1 MELLQL
7 KYFLSAARSENFSK
21 TAADFMVPQSTVS
34 QTIKK
39 LENELGLNLFDRIGN
54 RVRLNNNGKIF
65 QNAISKALNEINTAC
80 ETLNEIAQGNLGT
93 VSILIKTDRR
103 FIAECIAEYKENNP
117 NIKFTVHH
125 RMPSTPT
132 HFDIIIDD
140 QNSNYPDLIS
150 HPLITENIFIGVN
163 KNHKLADKKF
173 LCFEDIKNE
182 SFISMPDNSSL
193 YRHLHLFFEKNGQ
206 TPVIDIFCDDPFYI
220 RKYLKL
226 QFGIALWPEFSW
238 KDMEKDIVL
247 LPMKDKSLIRKVYLF
262 TESGEVQT
270 LAAKNFSEFLLKK
283 AKNL

>member
-1 MELLQL
+1 MDYQAELRKIND
-7 KYFLSAARSENFSK
+7 KYYPIIKEKYGKYIR
-21 TAADFMVPQSTVS
+21 DF
-34 QTIKK
+34 
-39 LENELGLNLFDRIGN
+39 D
-54 RVRLNNNGKIF
+54 
-65 QNAISKALNEINTAC
+65 
-80 ETLNEIAQGNLGT
+80 
-93 VSILIKTDRR
+93 
-103 FIAECIAEYKENNP
+103 
-117 NIKFTVHH
+117 NI
-125 RMPSTPT
+125 
-132 HFDIIIDD
+132 
-140 QNSNYPDLIS
+140 PD
-150 HPLITENIFIGVN
+150 ITENIFIGVN

-193 YRHLHLFFEKNGQ
+193 YKHLQFFFEKNGQ